1 MTAIGAH
8 QAKVRGERGLSWRGT
23 GNAALL
29 IASFGIGQ
37 GSIFLAQTLLVSRGE
52 LELLARFGTCFSFA
66 VLALMIVDF
75 GCMTSVARRV
85 ALADVKGDGAEIR
98 HCFWSGSMVRLCVA
112 IAVALIGLSYAL
124 WSRDDFSCAYLTAAT
139 PALIFWAFNAGGIL
153 DGLKLSGLSGVTGMA
168 TYLCSGAALLP
179 ANGLSANQSGLILG
193 AALSIGCGIAVT
205 MQLLTL
211 CHVGRPPGRI
221 SVTWRRCTDLVRE
234 GVSVLLALLPGQL
247 SFRFQ
252 LIICSLLF
260 GQGPTAI
267 FLYGRQITAAGSQV
281 LEFVRRAHFPLLVHR
296 IATSVSPVWTAFGV
310 QRLAI
315 WLSVSGSSGLL
326 IAGLLIAGST
336 HAAIAAA
343 AGVVSLF
350 SFGILSGALVS
361 TLSQAAQALGHYR
374 AVALSAN
381 GAMLISFVATAAL
394 GYWLGLA
401 GLAVA
406 EVVSHAAGALGL
418 WYLLFRRGLPAWRGK

>member
-1 MTAIGAH
+1 MTAIGARLP
-8 QAKVRGERGLSWRGT
+8 KTRGDRGLSWQGT

-29 IASFGIGQ
+29 VASFCMGQ
-37 GSIFLAQTLLVSRGE
+37 GSVFLVQTLLVSRGE

-75 GCMTSVARRV
+75 GSVTSVARRV
-85 ALADVKGDGAEIR
+85 AFADIKGDPAEIR
-98 HCFWSGSMVRLCVA
+98 HCFWSASIVRFCVA
-112 IAVALIGLSYAL
+112 ITVASIASLYAL
-124 WSRDDFSCAYLTAAT
+124 GAQDDFARAYVTAAT
-139 PALIFWAFNAGGIL
+139 PALVFWAFNAGGIL

-168 TYLCSGAALLP
+168 TYFCSGAALLP
-179 ANGLSANQSGLILG
+179 ASGLSANQSGLILG

-205 MQLLTL
+205 MQLLAL
-211 CHVGRPPGRI
+211 WHVGRPPGRI
-221 SVTWRRCTDLVRE
+221 SATWRRCADLVRE
-234 GVSVLLALLPGQL
+234 GLSVLLAVLPGQL

-260 GQGPTAI
+260 GQGLTAI

-281 LEFVRRAHFPLLVHR
+281 LEFVRRAHFPLLVHG
-296 IATSVSPVWTAFGV
+296 IATSASPVWTAFGI
-310 QRLAI
+310 QRLAT
-315 WLSVSGSSGLL
+315 WLSVFGSSGLL
-326 IAGLLIAGST
+326 IAGLLIVGST

-381 GAMLISFVATAAL
+381 GAMLICFVATAAL

-406 EVVSHAAGALGL
+406 EVVSHAAGAFCL
-418 WYLLFRRGLPAWRGK
+418 WYLLFRRGLPASRGT